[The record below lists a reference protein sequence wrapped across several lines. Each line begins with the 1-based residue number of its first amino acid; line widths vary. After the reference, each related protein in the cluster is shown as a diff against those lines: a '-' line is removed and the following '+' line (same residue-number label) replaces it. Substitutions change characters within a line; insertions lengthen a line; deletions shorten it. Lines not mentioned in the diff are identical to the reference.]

1 MSFKGTVESD
11 FMKLVK
17 DFQNLKTDLID
28 YAGSDFN
35 SLRLN
40 LVRYIQSVYP
50 VDYNN
55 FVSSDLGGMLIDLVA
70 YVGAVTSMKADFL
83 ANENYLR
90 TAKNRNSIKKLL
102 ELIGVRLRGP
112 TSAIANASLTF
123 STDPFSEQ
131 PEGTIEIPYAS
142 RTVTIT
148 SPEDGQQISYTLY
161 KTQNGLIDLTNK
173 QSTISLT
180 KDESEGGLGLVFKNF
195 VLIEGALVRKTGRFD
210 AANGIKTVGLDY
222 SPVVEG
228 SVEVFVEGNA
238 DTRGNYTQI
247 DNLFYVTDVDAK
259 VFQLVSDDDFRS
271 NVVFADNIIAKSPS
285 PNDEFT
291 VLYRV
296 GGGTRG
302 NLAKN
307 FINIGVSVTNSG
319 GVPTTAI
326 VENFTQATGGGNAET
341 IEHAKKYA
349 PLSFRRQDRL
359 VTLNDYESFC
369 NTFTTS
375 YGSVAKSTVAVRR
388 AFSSAN
394 IIDIYLLEK
403 ANDLQL
409 KKASPAF
416 KKELLD
422 QAEPK
427 KMLTD
432 DIVVVDGL
440 IRTLDLVIT
449 IRVSKELK
457 EDEEVIKNDVA
468 LVIQNYFNVENRAFG
483 QTFVPQ
489 DLAREIFA
497 LSSVIFAT
505 VDNYQEPVQVDF
517 NEFIQL
523 NNFSINIVRV

>member
-40 LVRYIQSVYP
+40 LVRYIQAVYP
-50 VDYNN
+50 LDYNN
-55 FVSSDLGGMLIDLVA
+55 FVSSDLGGMLIDLIA

-90 TAKNRNSIKKLL
+90 TAKNRNSVKKLL

-112 TSAIANASLTF
+112 TSAIANATLTF
-123 STDPFSEQ
+123 DADPFTSN
-131 PEGTIEIPYAS
+131 PGGSVEIPYIA
-142 RTVTIT
+142 RTLTVN

-161 KTQNGLIDLTNK
+161 KTQNGLIDFSNK
-173 QSTISLT
+173 QSTISLS
-180 KDESEGGLGLVFKNF
+180 KDESEGGLGIVFKNL

-210 AANGIKTVGLDY
+210 SANGVKTVSLDY

-228 SVEVFVEGNA
+228 SVEVFIEGNP

-247 DNLFYVTDVDAK
+247 DNLFYVTDINSK
-259 VFQLVSDDDFRS
+259 VFQLVSDDDFKS
-271 NVVFADNIIAKSPS
+271 NVVFADNVIAKSPS
-285 PNDEFT
+285 PGDEFT

-302 NLAKN
+302 NLAKS
-307 FINIGVSVTNSG
+307 FINIPLSVTNSG
-319 GVPTTAI
+319 GTTSTAV
-326 VENFTQATGGGNAET
+326 VENSSQATGGSNAET

-359 VTLNDYESFC
+359 VTLNDYQAFC
-369 NTFTTS
+369 DTFMTS
-375 YGSVAKSTVAVRR
+375 YGSVGKSTVAVRR

-416 KKELLD
+416 KKELID

-432 DIVVVDGL
+432 DIIVVDGL
-440 IRTLDLVIT
+440 IRTLDLVMT
-449 IRVSKELK
+449 LRVSKELK
-457 EDEEVIKNDVA
+457 EDEEVIKNDVS
-468 LVIQNYFNVENRAFG
+468 LVIQNYFNVENREFG

-489 DLAREIFA
+489 DLAREVFA
-497 LSSVIFAT
+497 LPSVIFAT
-505 VDNYQEPVQVDF
+505 VDNYPEPVEVDF

-523 NNFSINIVRV
+523 NNFTINIVRV